1 MPLPEIVLRQ
11 RHLLTFFNTT
21 LLIALTTQS
30 SLAFNIKP
38 LGPQGATQS
47 WIPTKSY
54 NLPNQRRGTTTLSPM
69 NVHNLNRGGG
79 TGLWR
84 LLLRDFP
91 NWTFA
96 VSATPLAGSF
106 EVKKYEAIGTA
117 TEVGANLLLQYT
129 PGIGDPTPRNSTLNW
144 IQWVVSNHS
153 DEGHGDREDVI
164 DNAKQGLSYLAPF
177 YFFERPFAPPT
188 NNYSYETNFSASSR
202 MNDSGFNHDWLA
214 ETYLVQQTGF
224 RTATIYN
231 GIQWGWENRVQRVE
245 SVPEPLT
252 IFAAGISLG
261 FGAFFKKT
269 VKAGGQSKTK
279 ALKS

>member
-1 MPLPEIVLRQ
+1 MSLPEIVLRQ
-11 RHLLTFFNTT
+11 RYSLTFFSTT

-38 LGPQGATQS
+38 LGPLGATENWVPVQ
-47 WIPTKSY
+47 SY
-54 NLPNQRRGTTTLSPM
+54 NLPDHRRGTTRLSPM

-79 TGLWR
+79 AGLWR
-84 LLLRDFP
+84 LLLRDYS

-96 VSATPLAGSF
+96 VSATPLAGTF
-106 EVKKYEAIGTA
+106 EVRKYEAIGTVGA
-117 TEVGANLLLQYT
+117 VGANLLLKYT
-129 PGIGDPTPRNSTLNW
+129 PGVGDPTPRDSTLNW

-153 DEGHGDREDVI
+153 NEGHGYRNDDI
-164 DNAKQGLSYLAPF
+164 QSGNSSTPF
-177 YFFERPFAPPT
+177 YFNERPFAPPSL
-188 NNYSYETNFSASSR
+188 NYSYETNFSGSSR
-202 MNDSGFNHDWLA
+202 ELDSGFNHDWVA

-231 GIQWGWENRVQRVE
+231 GIQWGWENRIQRVQP
-245 SVPEPLT
+245 VPEPLT
-252 IFAAGISLG
+252 IFGAGIGLG

-269 VKAGGQSKTK
+269 VKARGQNKTK